1 MKQARFSVNV
11 TFDWPKLMYADVEQA
26 MIDALTRL
34 NVGFGTVE
42 VEAA

>member
-1 MKQARFSVNV
+1 MTVARFSVNV
-11 TFDWPKLMYADVEQA
+11 TFDWPKLMYADIEQT
-26 MIDALTRL
+26 IVDALTRL